1 MRTDIAL
8 SYGLTIKAKQKFF
21 TVWAAASDIQHSN
34 RKDVQLRGA
43 KHGKRKGRVLR
54 VQEFCK
60 REKKFGYTI
69 YWLISF
75 FSTGE
80 SMRVI
85 HQRTKNRPNSKP
97 NRDNNVNGGKI

>member
-1 MRTDIAL
+1 MPTGIAL
-8 SYGLTIKAKQKFF
+8 SYGLTIKAKQKF

-69 YWLISF
+69 HWLISF
-75 FSTGE
+75 CLAGE

-85 HQRTKNRPNSKP
+85 HQRKKNRLNSTP
-97 NRDNNVNGGKI
+97 NRDNNINGREI